1 MTASVCVGA
10 KRPPLSPASA
20 FAFLPVAILYFK
32 GPEQTLFNILKYH
45 ALYRRVDWPGATF
58 HDLHVFTSWLDSTQ
72 GLTLALL
79 VLAGIVF
86 LRQRVWERA
95 QRAEFY
101 LAAWI
106 SLAEGAYLCTP
117 HPTFGRYFIFLVP
130 FMTIVAMAGLYSL
143 GSKMGYEQRPAWP
156 TGVAAVCAALMFSSF
171 GVQIF
176 DATTWQE
183 YEDVARKVAEVTPKG
198 GRIFADELVYFAMQI
213 DPPSGMECSYTH
225 VLNLPPA
232 EEKLFHLITEA
243 EIKTQLPPAQIRHC
257 AVMLRCRDGSHWLA
271 CLLHPSRRYRRL
283 HRLLGRKIPNDII
296 LGHSNEDNYSLW
308 LIHGFTGA

>member
-1 MTASVCVGA
+1 MS
-10 KRPPLSPASA
+10 
-20 FAFLPVAILYFK
+20 I
-32 GPEQTLFNILKYH
+32 GP
-45 ALYRRVDWPGATF
+45 ATF
-58 HDLHVFTSWLDSTQ
+58 HDLQVFTSWLDSTQ

-79 VLAGIVF
+79 ALAGLVF
-86 LRQRVWERA
+86 LRQRVWDRA

-106 SLAEGAYLCTP
+106 SLAEAAYLCTP
-117 HPTFGRYFIFLVP
+117 HPTFGRYFLFLVP

-156 TGVAAVCAALMFSSF
+156 TGVAAVCVALMFSTF
-171 GVQIF
+171 AVQIF

-183 YEDVARKVAEVTPKG
+183 YETVARKVADVTPKG

-232 EEKLFHLITEA
+232 KEQCSTSSPNPKSKLSFRSTNSS
-243 EIKTQLPPAQIRHC
+243 PRS
-257 AVMLRCRDGSHWLA
+257 MLRRRDRPHRLA
-271 CLLHPSRRYRRL
+271 RLLHPSRRYRRL
-283 HRLLGRKIPNDII
+283 HHPLGRTIPMI
-296 LGHSNEDNYSLW
+296 
-308 LIHGFTGA
+308 